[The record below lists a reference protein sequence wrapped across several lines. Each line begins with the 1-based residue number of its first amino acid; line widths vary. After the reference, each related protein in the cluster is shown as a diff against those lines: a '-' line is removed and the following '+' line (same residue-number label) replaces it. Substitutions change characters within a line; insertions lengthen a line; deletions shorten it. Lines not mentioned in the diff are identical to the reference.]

1 MKKLLSIVISVAML
15 LTLFASFNAFA
26 DGATF
31 TMTDT
36 ILELSASEIL
46 EKGTVTRDASKFNAD
61 GHELAPSSDGKVFWH
76 SGNGDTF
83 TFTVDFGV
91 FQVDLFTFNYGGPVM
106 TLKLYADGELVG
118 EGTTLDTG
126 RDVENHLCKIALSK
140 TLTGVKTIKAEVVS
154 DTTIWPGTDYGYFTF
169 RNSLLVM
176 DAETWVIT
184 ARDIL
189 TVGSVAGDPAKFDRA
204 PREVTASDDRYYFW
218 HSGNGDVYTFD
229 VDFDEYQ
236 VNGFSVNYGG
246 PAMTLKV
253 FADGNLIG
261 EAAMEECGRDVDNH
275 VVNIDFADKLT
286 GKHTIK
292 LEVVSDTVVW
302 PGTDFGRVTFNGKI
316 ETAPVTEPTTASVTE
331 PTTEPDPVNPHTG
344 DFSVLAIAAVLVFAA
359 SIAVVV
365 LKKRKA

>member
-1 MKKLLSIVISVAML
+1 M
-15 LTLFASFNAFA
+15 
-26 DGATF
+26 
-31 TMTDT
+31 
-36 ILELSASEIL
+36 
-46 EKGTVTRDASKFNAD
+46 
-61 GHELAPSSDGKVFWH
+61 
-76 SGNGDTF
+76 
-83 TFTVDFGV
+83 
-91 FQVDLFTFNYGGPVM
+91 
-106 TLKLYADGELVG
+106 
-118 EGTTLDTG
+118 
-126 RDVENHLCKIALSK
+126 
-140 TLTGVKTIKAEVVS
+140 
-154 DTTIWPGTDYGYFTF
+154 
-169 RNSLLVM
+169 
-176 DAETWVIT
+176 
-184 ARDIL
+184 
-189 TVGSVAGDPAKFDRA
+189 
-204 PREVTASDDRYYFW
+204 
-218 HSGNGDVYTFD
+218 
-229 VDFDEYQ
+229 
-236 VNGFSVNYGG
+236 NGFSVNYGG